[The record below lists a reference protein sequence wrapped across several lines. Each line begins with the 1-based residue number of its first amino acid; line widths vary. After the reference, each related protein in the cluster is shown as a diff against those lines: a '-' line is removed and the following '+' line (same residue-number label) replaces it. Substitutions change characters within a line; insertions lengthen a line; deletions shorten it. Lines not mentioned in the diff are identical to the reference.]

1 MWDICYTNLKPDLEA
16 LNVINWARVLCN
28 TWSNCSPYV
37 IQKHIFIKEKQI
49 ELIFFL
55 LDLKRDANW

>member
-49 ELIFFL
+49 ELNVFC
-55 LDLKRDANW
+55 